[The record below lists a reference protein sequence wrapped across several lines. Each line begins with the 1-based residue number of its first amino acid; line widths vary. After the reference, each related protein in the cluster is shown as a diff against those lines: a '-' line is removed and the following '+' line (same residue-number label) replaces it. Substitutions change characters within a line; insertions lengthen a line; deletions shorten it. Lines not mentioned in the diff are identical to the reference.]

1 VNVVF
6 VAEHPIPVGVV
17 GVGSLGSQHARLYS
31 DMPQACLVGVVDDD
45 RERADAV
52 AAEAGCEVFPDTE
65 PQAAFRRNRCGEHRL
80 DRYRPVPGKPR
91 PGIDHERI
99 VVGDE
104 EPLRLQLESF
114 LQAVARQSTPAVDG
128 RAGLRAI
135 ELAHRVRE
143 AIESG

>member
-6 VAEHPIPVGVV
+6 VAEHPTP
-17 GVGSLGSQHARLYS
+17 
-31 DMPQACLVGVVDDD
+31 
-45 RERADAV
+45 
-52 AAEAGCEVFPDTE
+52 
-65 PQAAFRRNRCGEHRL
+65 L
-80 DRYRPVPGKPR
+80 D
-91 PGIDHERI
+91 

-114 LQAVARQSTPAVDG
+114 LQAVARQSAPAVDG